1 MCFLFSLLSEQGM
14 REWESI
20 SQDKLSWERKRKLLP
35 CTSREVH
42 LKHFSPQPC
51 SWQLL
56 HCFYEIQEEF
66 LTQVI
71 AHFQGRRLYVQNDM
85 KLLMLTFYFK
95 SRCCMKRLQLNESGQ
110 HRQAQRPHTV
120 VLWVIPP
127 PLSPSPLLV
136 LPSWTLEAPSLN
148 SH

>member
-1 MCFLFSLLSEQGM
+1 M
-14 REWESI
+14 REH
-20 SQDKLSWERKRKLLP
+20 LP
-35 CTSREVH
+35 RQAVLGEEDGTVPMH
-42 LKHFSPQPC
+42 QQGGPPQTFLPQPC

-85 KLLMLTFYFK
+85 ELLMLTFYFK

-120 VLWVIPP
+120 VL
-127 PLSPSPLLV
+127 
-136 LPSWTLEAPSLN
+136 
-148 SH
+148 